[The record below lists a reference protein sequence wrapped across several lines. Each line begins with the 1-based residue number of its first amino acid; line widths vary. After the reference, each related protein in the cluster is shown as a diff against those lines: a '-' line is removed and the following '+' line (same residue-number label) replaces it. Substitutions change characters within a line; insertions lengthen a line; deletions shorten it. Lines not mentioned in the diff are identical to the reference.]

1 MRLRQVLLNLVGNA
15 VKFTE
20 RGSVTVEAGV
30 ESQDETTI
38 CARFAVRDSGPG
50 IPLDKQKIIFEAFR
64 QADGSTARK
73 HGGTG
78 LGLAISARL
87 VELMGGRIWV
97 ESAPGKGSTFW
108 FTARIGKLDNSPKP
122 SPENLPANA
131 SA

>member
-1 MRLRQVLLNLVGNA
+1 VLLNLVGNA

-20 RGSVTVEAGV
+20 HGSVTVSAGI

-38 CARFAVRDSGPG
+38 CARFAVRDTGPG

-87 VELMGGRIWV
+87 VDLMGGKIWV
-97 ESAPGKGSTFW
+97 ESAPGKGSTFS
-108 FTARIGKLDNSPKP
+108 FTARIGKLDSSPKP
-122 SPENLPANA
+122 SPENLPANVNA
-131 SA
+131 